1 MILYVKNFVYF
12 ILSYI
17 LLSILLVKIIRQ
29 KNPKYL
35 DHTILFVL
43 HYFYNYFYFSKFYCF
58 IV

>member
-17 LLSILLVKIIRQ
+17 LLSILLVKIIRP

-35 DHTILFVL
+35 DHSFCITLFL
-43 HYFYNYFYFSKFYCF
+43 
-58 IV
+58 

>member
-35 DHTILFVL
+35 DHSFCITLFL
-43 HYFYNYFYFSKFYCF
+43 
-58 IV
+58 